1 MSSRA
6 TCVVSTVTVRAY
18 RGTVPRMTAST
29 LQGERIELR
38 AIEPADLDEL
48 HRIVS
53 TPEVGLL
60 PDLLRDELSG

>member
-18 RGTVPRMTAST
+18 RGTVPRMTTPT

-38 AIEPADLDEL
+38 AIEPADLGEL
-48 HRIVS
+48 DRDRLD
-53 TPEVGLL
+53 PEVGLL
-60 PDLLRDELSG
+60 LDLLRDELRG